1 MPRSGG
7 KGGTAALAWPSLIF
21 IGSPL
26 EFGSPLLFFLK
37 HLPSQEIELEALKRL
52 LNSKWRSPL
61 CKTLKFDARPSLPQL
76 TAQLRGVTPNL
87 PAMMAANKSFHI
99 TSHTK
104 WP

>member
-1 MPRSGG
+1 MLTMPRSGG

-52 LNSKWRSPL
+52 LNSKWRSPCL
-61 CKTLKFDARPSLPQL
+61 GLNVRDGRTGGRVSSLRSAVPG
-76 TAQLRGVTPNL
+76 REG
-87 PAMMAANKSFHI
+87 
-99 TSHTK
+99 
-104 WP
+104 